1 MDQNTAEPRRGNS
14 FGVASLIAGIVL
26 LALGVLNQSLAPAIP
41 MIMAETSIPFS
52 SMPLLYLAPPAIV
65 ATIGT
70 ALGIVGLLVRNRS
83 RDAAIIGTTFG
94 VSHLVVG
101 LAGIIGAQ
109 IVIAM
114 LG

>member
-1 MDQNTAEPRRGNS
+1 MDQNAAESRRGNP

-41 MIMAETSIPFS
+41 MIMAETGIPYS
-52 SMPLLYLAPPAIV
+52 SMPLLYLTPPAIV

-70 ALGIVGLLVRNRS
+70 ALGIVGLLVRNRN
-83 RDAAIIGTTFG
+83 RVAAIIGTTLG
-94 VSHLVVG
+94 ASHLVVG

-109 IVIAM
+109 IVIAL